1 MLVALVACASTVP
14 PVDAQIVP
22 AAGTSLPGSTNP
34 FLGSVPPASET
45 NVPASLTIRDAITRA
60 LEHNLGLLLSEQAG
74 ERARGARWTALSALL
89 PRVDGHVGE
98 RRQVTNLA
106 AFGFPLPAGTPSIVG
121 PFNVFDARVSVQQTV
136 LDFRALNDL
145 RAERHNLAAADYTI
159 RSARDLVV
167 LVTANAYLQ
176 ALAAAARAE
185 SAHAQLRTAEALHRQ
200 AANLKAGGLVAGIDV
215 LRAELQA
222 STQRQRDTA
231 ATHAA
236 EKARLQLAR
245 IVGLPPGHA
254 FALVDEMPDVPAPSV
269 SVDSAI
275 ARALETRPD
284 YLAAQARVRAA
295 EAVRAAAAGESLPS
309 VRVNADY
316 GAIGLSPSTAEPT
329 YLIAGTVSV
338 PLFEGGRRRG
348 RLQDADATL
357 RSRRAEADS
366 LRGEIDYD
374 VRTAFLD
381 LQSTQE
387 QLTVAASARELAD
400 RQLTQARDRL
410 AAGVANTVEVVQA
423 QEAVAFSSEQYI
435 GALYGFNIAK
445 AVLARSM
452 GIAERT
458 ADTYLGG
465 IR

>member
-1 MLVALVACASTVP
+1 VWN
-14 PVDAQIVP
+14 DAAVLHQ
-22 AAGTSLPGSTNP
+22 
-34 FLGSVPPASET
+34 
-45 NVPASLTIRDAITRA
+45 TI
-60 LEHNLGLLLSEQAG
+60 E
-74 ERARGARWTALSALL
+74 
-89 PRVDGHVGE
+89 P
-98 RRQVTNLA
+98 
-106 AFGFPLPAGTPSIVG
+106 
-121 PFNVFDARVSVQQTV
+121 
-136 LDFRALNDL
+136 
-145 RAERHNLAAADYTI
+145 
-159 RSARDLVV
+159 
-167 LVTANAYLQ
+167 
-176 ALAAAARAE
+176 
-185 SAHAQLRTAEALHRQ
+185 
-200 AANLKAGGLVAGIDV
+200 
-215 LRAELQA
+215 
-222 STQRQRDTA
+222 
-231 ATHAA
+231 
-236 EKARLQLAR
+236 
-245 IVGLPPGHA
+245 
-254 FALVDEMPDVPAPSV
+254 
-269 SVDSAI
+269 
-275 ARALETRPD
+275 